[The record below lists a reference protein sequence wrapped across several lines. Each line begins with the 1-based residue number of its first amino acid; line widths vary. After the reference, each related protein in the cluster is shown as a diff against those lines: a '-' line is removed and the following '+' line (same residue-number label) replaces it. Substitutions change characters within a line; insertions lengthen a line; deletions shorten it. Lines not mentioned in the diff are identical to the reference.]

1 MPPARPSR
9 NRPATVAPPWYRT
22 HRGRRWVS
30 AAILLTAYLA
40 TPFISV
46 VGQPLLGFDRHTLR
60 LYVGGVG
67 LWMDDLFLVLLATL
81 LLVALI
87 LLLTV
92 WLGRVWCGW
101 ACPQTVVLDVRDQLQ
116 RLFRV
121 RGRDGRAMRL
131 AKRGVVEGVFF
142 AVTLV
147 GTTALLWYF
156 YPPAEFFADLVAR
169 RLPLWVWTTWVIF
182 FALFYG
188 ELLWLGRRFC
198 TRACPYAKL
207 QGVLFDRT
215 TLVVEYD
222 RTRDP
227 DCIDCKKCIKVCPTE
242 IDIRD
247 GLQVECIA
255 CGECI
260 DACDEIMA
268 KVGSPPK
275 LIQFTFGSTS
285 EPRRRV
291 LRPAV
296 VAMAIACLAL
306 TVTLTRVA
314 IARPAV
320 GISVLRDR
328 MHLFHVARDGR
339 LMNSYTA
346 AIENRTGEP
355 QALTLWIDG
364 LDGLELITPSN
375 PVTVA
380 AGEVRK
386 VRFTLVQ
393 RDWRPLGEGS
403 HAVTLHLLTTAE
415 PPVEADAAT
424 TFTVPDTADDFD
436 AHPPSKP

>member
-1 MPPARPSR
+1 MSPPPHARR
-9 NRPATVAPPWYRT
+9 AATPWYRT
-22 HRGRRWVS
+22 HRGRRWVF
-30 AAILLTAYLA
+30 AGFLLVAYLGI
-40 TPFISV
+40 PFVTIG
-46 VGQPLLGFDRHTLR
+46 GQPLLGFDRHTLR

-101 ACPQTVVLDVRDQLQ
+101 ACPQTVVLDVRDFLQ
-116 RLFRV
+116 RLFRI
-121 RGRDGRAMRL
+121 RGRDGRGVRL
-131 AKRGVVEGVFF
+131 AKRSAVEGLFL
-142 AVTLV
+142 ALNIA
-147 GTTALLWYF
+147 GATAFVWYF
-156 YPPAEFFADLVAR
+156 YPPAELFADLVAR
-169 RLPLWVWTTWVIF
+169 RLPGWVWATWAILFV
-182 FALFYG
+182 LFYG

-207 QGVLFDRT
+207 QGVLFDRA

-227 DCIDCKKCIKVCPTE
+227 DCIDCKRCIKVCPTE

-255 CGECI
+255 CGVCI

-291 LRPAV
+291 VRPVV

-306 TVTLTRVA
+306 TVVLTRLA

-320 GISVLRDR
+320 EVSVLPDR

-339 LMNSYTA
+339 LMNAYTA
-346 AIENRTGEP
+346 VIENRSTLP
-355 QALTLWIDG
+355 QELTLWVDG
-364 LDGLELITPSN
+364 LAGLDLITPSN

-380 AGEVRK
+380 SGEVRK
-386 VRFTLVQ
+386 VRFTLVL
-393 RDWRPLGEGS
+393 RDWHSVDAGSRP
-403 HAVTLHLLTTAE
+403 VTLHLLTAAE
-415 PPVEADAAT
+415 PPVAADAAT
-424 TFTVPDTADDFD
+424 TFTVPSPDEASTA
-436 AHPPSKP
+436 KTQNQR